1 VAQIIELHDKK
12 PKGFIKLRVG
22 NELFITK
29 ASILC
34 SVKDTFFQG
43 LLNHETERINEDE
56 YFIPRDNN
64 SFKYVLEFLSYGKL
78 ISQINDTNILKKLV
92 EDADYYLIGE
102 LKEAAL
108 KQLNEQKILTTGSAT
123 PRIIAKWCAT
133 GMPTSS
139 SFWNWN
145 AADIPA
151 PTSHFTLTNSNTVTF
166 KVAGLYQ
173 ITVTIN
179 ITVSS
184 NGYCIS
190 LYLNGSAVATNY
202 TSDPNGYSMSWH
214 MNEIISIKANDTLQ
228 IYQTHNGSIV
238 VGQVSNKL
246 TILML

>member
-1 VAQIIELHDKK
+1 MTKK

-78 ISQINDTNILKKLV
+78 ISQISDTNILKKLV

-123 PRIIAKWCAT
+123 PRIIAKWGAT
-133 GMPTSS
+133 SIPTSGS
-139 SFWNWN
+139 YWNWTVV
-145 AADIPA
+145 DIPA
-151 PTSHFTLTNSNTVTF
+151 PASHFTLTSNHTITF

-179 ITVSS
+179 IYSS
-184 NGYCIS
+184 TTNGCYIS
-190 LYLNGSAVATNY
+190 LYLNGAAVVVNY
-202 TSDPNGYSMSWH
+202 IADANGYQNSWH
-214 MNEIISIKANDTLQ
+214 INEITNIKANDTMQ
-228 IYQTHNGSIV
+228 IYQSHGGNLSG
-238 VGQVSNKL
+238 GQTSNKL